1 MKRSTIWIMI
11 ALFAGITAA
20 TTLAQSQSQSLAD
33 VARKQRQQKYE
44 KQVATKV
51 YTNDNLPP
59 DNDMKDDSSSDASK
73 PADCAGCAQADDSA
87 NSEAA
92 DKDKDKAADG
102 SKKPAPGSIEEYKEK
117 AAEWQKKVE
126 EQKKAVAAVQQQLES
141 MQQQYRLR
149 ASAYY
154 TDAGLRLRDGGA
166 KWAEDEVNFRKAID
180 EKQKELDA
188 AKQKLADVQDQ
199 GHKAGA
205 PNSALE

>member
-20 TTLAQSQSQSLAD
+20 SALAQSQSLGD

-51 YTNDNLPP
+51 YTNDNLPGAT
-59 DNDMKDDSSSDASK
+59 MKDDSATSETK
-73 PADCAGCAQADDSA
+73 PPADCADCAKSDDNSSA
-87 NSEAA
+87 VA
-92 DKDKDKAADG
+92 KDKDKAAADG
-102 SKKPAPGSIEEYKEK
+102 SKKPAPGSVEEYKEK
-117 AAEWQKKVE
+117 AAEWQKKIE
-126 EQKKAVAAVQQQLES
+126 EQKKAVATLQQQLES

-166 KWAEDEVNFRKAID
+166 NWAEDEVNFRKAID

-199 GHKAGA
+199 AHKAGA